1 MELSLSVRPDF
12 NRSATRQSR
21 LSHMA
26 DAAEV
31 ESLAIMRLLSHGSTP
46 VVAAVRMVSE
56 GEERGVP
63 FDFEC
68 GLDSLDDS
76 SSGTCFLTGA
86 RRPWAV
92 ARFDPVRADELYGN
106 DHLGSLPRSF
116 CRTTH
121 SRT

>member
-1 MELSLSVRPDF
+1 
-12 NRSATRQSR
+12 
-21 LSHMA
+21 MA
-26 DAAEV
+26 DAAEM
-31 ESLAIMRLLSHGSTP
+31 ESLAIARLSHEGTS
-46 VVAAVRMVSE
+46 VVAVRVVSD